1 MSQEQITILANKF
14 SKEHGESII
23 AYNQAKSVIAF
34 LLQHFYLVDKH
45 NIDQEYE
52 RIKQEIKR
60 IEKVPHYEVDVN
72 EYESLLKGQLDIFEE
87 FIFDT
92 NE

>member
-1 MSQEQITILANKF
+1 MSQEQIAILASKF

-60 IEKVPHYEVDVN
+60 IEKMPYYEIDIN
-72 EYESLLKGQLDIFEE
+72 EYDSLLRGKLDICEE

-92 NE
+92 DE